1 MSLLLSW
8 AHSIS
13 SQLVPADTA
22 SVSAERSASMSRRPT
37 AERKAS
43 AAAAAGSEAGV
54 SVRDAERSNCSGTS
68 ISVTSSAGTSTS
80 EGGGAATSTE
90 AKVGG
95 SVGVESTSTSVGT
108 ACGSEIS
115 ASLVLDGAGE
125 SGMAFTVA
133 KAEVADIEACAFWSG
148 MGAGSGPLFIPRARA
163 ASSESSNSTTS
174 GVLGRNVGVAGA
186 GLSVSGRWR
195 PGLASGVEDWARP
208 KFGVFGSACKWRRI
222 PSGSSRSI
230 GRCTSGGG
238 RCIKGWSCETCG
250 SFLSFFS
257 SGFWYSRFG
266 KRRSSSTGP
275 KSCAG

>member
-22 SVSAERSASMSRRPT
+22 SVSAERSASTSRRPT

-54 SVRDAERSNCSGTS
+54 SVREAERSNCSGTS

-80 EGGGAATSTE
+80 EGGGGGATSTE

-95 SVGVESTSTSVGT
+95 KVGVESTSTSVGT

-115 ASLVLDGAGE
+115 ASFALDGAGD

-133 KAEVADIEACAFWSG
+133 KAAVADIEACTWSG

-186 GLSVSGRWR
+186 GLSVSDTWR
-195 PGLASGVEDWARP
+195 PGLGSGVED
-208 KFGVFGSACKWRRI
+208 
-222 PSGSSRSI
+222 
-230 GRCTSGGG
+230 
-238 RCIKGWSCETCG
+238 
-250 SFLSFFS
+250 
-257 SGFWYSRFG
+257 
-266 KRRSSSTGP
+266 
-275 KSCAG
+275 